1 MSHLSAGESRWLVFP
16 AFVVIAVMSAARVS
30 AQEAAVEQPP
40 APAAGEV
47 PKFDP
52 IEALV
57 KLGPGVQ
64 KIKKAPNGA
73 ITSLVVVGQSKISTV
88 LGKARG
94 LETARRNAELS
105 ARGAFTKWLK
115 TDSSIIELSEQ
126 EGVILAEND
135 GSGLTETGKAIDK
148 SSAKMESVSS
158 GLTRGLQLLHAD
170 QDPETEMFTVI
181 FGWKADTAKGT
192 KAVAALQAD
201 DAGGEKPA
209 GGASVTVGGGG
220 ARPGAG
226 GGGAANPSYEK
237 SSATS
242 EDADE
247 FLK

>member
-1 MSHLSAGESRWLVFP
+1 MSRTSVSSWRKSLAM
-16 AFVVIAVMSAARVS
+16 AAVAATAITVGAKLC
-30 AQEAAVEQPP
+30 AQEAAVAPPP
-40 APAAGEV
+40 APVAAAGEA

-52 IEALV
+52 METLV

-88 LGKARG
+88 LGNARG
-94 LETARRNAELS
+94 LQTARRNAELS

-115 TDSSIIELSEQ
+115 TDSTIVELSEE

-135 GSGLTETGKAIDK
+135 GSGLVETGKAIDK
-148 SSAKMESVSS
+148 SSTKMESVSS
-158 GLTRGLQLLHAD
+158 GISRGLQLLHAA
-170 QDPETEMFTVI
+170 QDPETEFYTVI

-192 KAVAALQAD
+192 KAIAGLLAD
-201 DAGGEKPA
+201 DAQPAANGGNA
-209 GGASVTVGGGG
+209 SLGGSGGGG
-220 ARPGAG
+220 RQGVG
-226 GGGAANPSYEK
+226 TNPTYKKDSV
-237 SSATS
+237 TS

>member
-1 MSHLSAGESRWLVFP
+1 MFFHSLRTHCKLFSLTAVAGT
-16 AFVVIAVMSAARVS
+16 VMALGAALR

-40 APAAGEV
+40 AAAAGEA

-52 IEALV
+52 METLV

-64 KIKKAPNGA
+64 KIKKGPNGA
-73 ITSLVVVGQSKISTV
+73 ITSLVVVGQSRISTV
-88 LGKARG
+88 LGNARG

-115 TDSSIIELSEQ
+115 TDSTIVELSEQ
-126 EGVILAEND
+126 EGVILTEND
-135 GSGLTETGKAIDK
+135 GGGLVETGKAVDK
-148 SSAKMESVSS
+148 NSTKMESVSS
-158 GLTRGLQLLHAD
+158 GLTRGLQLLHSA
-170 QDPETEMFTVI
+170 QDPETENYTVI

-201 DAGGEKPA
+201 DRPEEAVAKVDGPA
-209 GGASVTVGGGG
+209 VDNGGG
-220 ARPGAG
+220 ARPAPGKPTYPKG
-226 GGGAANPSYEK
+226 
-237 SSATS
+237 SATS

>member
-1 MSHLSAGESRWLVFP
+1 MSHALAGERGRLLVLSAV
-16 AFVVIAVMSAARVS
+16 AVMVMASGARLC
-30 AQEAAVEQPP
+30 AQDAAVEQPP
-40 APAAGEV
+40 APAAGEA

-73 ITSLVVVGQSKISTV
+73 ITSLVVIGQSKISTV

-115 TDSSIIELSEQ
+115 TESSIIELSEQ

-135 GSGLTETGKAIDK
+135 GSGLTESGKAVDK
-148 SSAKMESVSS
+148 NSTKMESVSS
-158 GLTRGLQLLHAD
+158 GLTRGLQLLHAT
-170 QDPETEMFTVI
+170 QDPETEMCTVI

-201 DAGGEKPA
+201 DAGGGGKP
-209 GGASVTVGGGG
+209 GSGLSSTSGGGG
-220 ARPGAG
+220 ARTG
-226 GGGAANPSYEK
+226 GGGGNPTYK
-237 SSATS
+237 KDSATS
-242 EDADE
+242 EDAEE